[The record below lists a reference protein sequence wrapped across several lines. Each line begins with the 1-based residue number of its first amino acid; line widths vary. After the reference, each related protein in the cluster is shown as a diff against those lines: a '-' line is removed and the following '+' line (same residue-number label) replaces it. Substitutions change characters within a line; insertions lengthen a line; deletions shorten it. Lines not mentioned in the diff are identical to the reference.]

1 MDDIIL
7 VDDYSRDHTVK
18 LAKKLALNTFAHS
31 QNKGYGGNQKTCY
44 KETFRAGADIVI
56 MPHVSFLGSSG
67 KLVEELFK
75 ESLQLGFNIFS
86 L

>member
-31 QNKGYGGNQKTCY
+31 QNKGYGGNQKTRY
-44 KETFRAGADIVI
+44 K
-56 MPHVSFLGSSG
+56 
-67 KLVEELFK
+67 
-75 ESLQLGFNIFS
+75 
-86 L
+86 